1 MKSIEEINTE
11 RQAILKGMADINW
24 MKRGTINEQFLKVK
38 IKEKTEPVSRGPY
51 YVFSRREGN
60 KTASKRLKTGEEL
73 DWMRKGVEEYGKFKQ
88 LCRQFEELTE
98 QLGEALRSQG
108 TEGVEKKRLKSRS
121 SRTRKSN

>member
-1 MKSIEEINTE
+1 MKSIEEISTE
-11 RQAILKGMADINW
+11 RQAILKRMADINW

-38 IKEKTEPVSRGPY
+38 IKGKTEPVSRGPY
-51 YVFSRREGN
+51 YVFSRREGSN
-60 KTASKRLKTGEEL
+60 TASKRLKTGEEL
-73 DWMRKGVEEYGKFKQ
+73 DWMRKGVEEYRKFKQ

-108 TEGVEKKRLKSRS
+108 IDVVEKKRLKSRS